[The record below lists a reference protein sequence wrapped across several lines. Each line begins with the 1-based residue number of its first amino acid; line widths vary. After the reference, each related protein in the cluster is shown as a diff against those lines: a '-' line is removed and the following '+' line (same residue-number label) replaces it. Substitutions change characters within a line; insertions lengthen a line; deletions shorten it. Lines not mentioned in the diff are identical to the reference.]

1 VSAARVAVL
10 GATGRLGRR
19 VVAGVL
25 AAPGLSLVAAFARR
39 GVGVDA
45 GLLAGG
51 APCGVLV
58 TAPGDGPPA
67 DVLIDVSLPGGL
79 QELGGWL
86 GAAAVVSGVTGQDDA
101 GVAWLD
107 AHAARAPVL
116 VAANFS
122 LGVAVL
128 ADLVARATAALPD
141 HDVEIVEAH
150 HRHKRDAPSGT
161 ALLLAAAATGGGEPT
176 SFGRSGHS
184 EGRAPGV
191 AIHAVRGGDIVGEH
205 QVWLCG
211 DGERLLL
218 GHTATSRDTFAA
230 GAVRAARW
238 VVGRPPGRYQLTQ
251 VLGLS
256 TQG

>member
-1 VSAARVAVL
+1 VSGARVAVL

-25 AAPGLSLVAAFARR
+25 AAPDLSLVAAFARGGR
-39 GVGVDA
+39 GVDA

-51 APCGVLV
+51 APCGVAV
-58 TAPGDGPPA
+58 SAPGDGPAA
-67 DVLIDVSLPGGL
+67 DVVIDVSLPGGL

-86 GAAAVVSGVTGQDDA
+86 GVAAIVSGVTGQDAA

-107 AHAARAPVL
+107 AHATRAPVL

-141 HDVEIVEAH
+141 HDVEIIEAH

-161 ALLLAAAATGGGEPT
+161 ALLLAAAAGGAPMT
-176 SFGRSGHS
+176 FGRSGHS
-184 EGRAPGV
+184 EGRAAGIAV
-191 AIHAVRGGDIVGEH
+191 HAVRGGDIVGEH

-211 DGERLLL
+211 EGERLLL

-238 VVGRPPGRYQLTQ
+238 VVGRPPGRYQLAQ